1 MFSFVLSMYVC
12 ALRACLLQCIF
23 EGAEGTSRGPSS
35 GALLRVSSESSEWID
50 AWARALLPRCQNA
63 ASGFAAPLNT
73 PPLANHSSDLKH
85 NKSKSLAS
93 LQSAHEPA
101 TAAASSTSHGSSPS
115 LLSSQQQPPV
125 SPSGAPPPVAYAVK
139 RDGSKEHVQDD
150 GEEEE
155 KEDSGNGALAKEG
168 EAPRKEVEPAEVPV
182 VPIAEPPPPPRARGG
197 FPASK
202 PMHRCTQPSFLSAE
216 ESSKQNY
223 RGLFNLAALILVV
236 SNLRMFLKNFLV
248 HPLFSMML

>member
-1 MFSFVLSMYVC
+1 MC
-12 ALRACLLQCIF
+12 ICLFASTL
-23 EGAEGTSRGPSS
+23 GAEGTSRGPSS
-35 GALLRVSSESSEWID
+35 GALLRVSSESSDWID

-63 ASGFAAPLNT
+63 ASGFAAPLLT
-73 PPLANHSSDLKH
+73 PLPNNSGDLKH

-93 LQSAHEPA
+93 LQLAHEPA
-101 TAAASSTSHGSSPS
+101 PASANSQHGSSPS
-115 LLSSQQQPPV
+115 LLSSDSQQQPPV
-125 SPSGAPPPVAYAVK
+125 SPSGAPPPVAYAMK
-139 RDGSKEHVQDD
+139 RDGSKEEGSQ
-150 GEEEE
+150 EA
-155 KEDSGNGALAKEG
+155 KDSENGASGKEAAVTAATTKEG
-168 EAPRKEVEPAEVPV
+168 DAPTKEVEPTEVPA
-182 VPIAEPPPPPRARGG
+182 VPTGAEPPPTPRPRGG

-248 HPLFSMML
+248 RFFFS